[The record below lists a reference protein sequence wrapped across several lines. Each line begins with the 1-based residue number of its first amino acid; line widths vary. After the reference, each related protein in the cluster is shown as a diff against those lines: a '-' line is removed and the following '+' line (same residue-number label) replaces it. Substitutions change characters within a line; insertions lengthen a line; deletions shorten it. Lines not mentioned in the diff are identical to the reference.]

1 MLSTGGVLS
10 VSVMTKEY
18 KKNIFNKNGSR
29 CRDVKTKK
37 ICEQGREV
45 NIGHKIKQTASI

>member
-18 KKNIFNKNGSR
+18 KKTFSIKMEVDVGMSKQKKYANKVGSL
-29 CRDVKTKK
+29 T
-37 ICEQGREV
+37 
-45 NIGHKIKQTASI
+45 